1 MKPIGRNGVE
11 SPIEKDLPS
20 RGEQEIRAA
29 NDFGYAHGNVIHHH
43 GEFIGRY
50 IFAIP
55 NEKVT
60 EVPKCGFF
68 YRAKIFIRERDRNV
82 IRNTEA
88 PVHACRT
95 GEGIPFAW
103 IHPPLYGKDW
113 LLFMW
118 GE

>member
-29 NDFGYAHGNVIHHH
+29 DDFGYAHGNVIHHH
-43 GEFIGRY
+43 SEFISRY
-50 IFAIP
+50 IFTIP

-68 YRAKIFIRERDRNV
+68 YRAKILIRKRDGNV
-82 IRNTEA
+82 IWNTEA
-88 PVHACRT
+88 PVQACRT
-95 GEGIPFAW
+95 GEGILFAW
-103 IHPPLYGKDW
+103 IYPPLYGKDW